1 MRCHTTQTF
10 RQPASLEGILAH
22 IDNSTTTV
30 YAAEAQ
36 YQSQQ
41 TPVNI
46 PRESQPSSTLPK
58 PKGTP
63 TTKRAGVKAAHG
75 MPNSHKSRKAARDE
89 RRLVSNLTP
98 AQLQR
103 KRANDRRLQREYR
116 ARIQNTISSLEKE
129 VQHLR
134 GSQDNESTRELHQRN
149 KALEKEVQVE
159 KQLRTDDG
167 ETIHQL
173 RQRIQAL
180 EKEMQDEK
188 QLRINDSEA
197 IRELH
202 HGNQVLEKELEYQKQ
217 LRINDSKTIH
227 QLRHRYQ
234 LGGTSVFYD
243 IFHGL
248 AADGFSVATRVPR
261 GKGTSTPLLIPVEAK
276 RSGVVAY
283 LVVAVAD
290 LEASRKLGT
299 RFTKARAHKAKKA
312 SLPPLQ
318 LHPEALH
325 AAQNVGGS
333 SSSWLWCQGRGN
345 ATAFRTSA
353 LTGWKGRPRVKFK
366 GELGR
371 V

>member
-1 MRCHTTQTF
+1 M
-10 RQPASLEGILAH
+10 
-22 IDNSTTTV
+22 
-30 YAAEAQ
+30 
-36 YQSQQ
+36 
-41 TPVNI
+41 
-46 PRESQPSSTLPK
+46 
-58 PKGTP
+58 
-63 TTKRAGVKAAHG
+63 
-75 MPNSHKSRKAARDE
+75 
-89 RRLVSNLTP
+89 SNLTP

-188 QLRINDSEA
+188 QLRINDRKA

-217 LRINDSKTIH
+217 LRINDSKAIH

-234 LGGTSVFYD
+234 LYEPDVGSLFWG
-243 IFHGL
+243 
-248 AADGFSVATRVPR
+248 ADT
-261 GKGTSTPLLIPVEAK
+261 L
-276 RSGVVAY
+276 Y
-283 LVVAVAD
+283 
-290 LEASRKLGT
+290 
-299 RFTKARAHKAKKA
+299 
-312 SLPPLQ
+312 
-318 LHPEALH
+318 
-325 AAQNVGGS
+325 S
-333 SSSWLWCQGRGN
+333 SSSGSG
-345 ATAFRTSA
+345 AIVDTASPVGT
-353 LTGWKGRPRVKFK
+353 PN
-366 GELGR
+366 GELAC
-371 V
+371 VQSSFSSLSDTWASVDNAAAWISS